1 MSNSSSLPSS
11 SSASASSSFPPITP
25 APGDV
30 QKFLEA
36 CRDGHLISFNGMF
49 DINPEILLSTTP
61 LRNNCL
67 HIAAMLNYD
76 DFIQGVYSKFNAYP
90 RALSLFSGTNVDG
103 ETPLITALMAA
114 NDGFASSIITLCT
127 QHGSNFEQ
135 GSFKLFNRMLLKV
148 DRRGENALHHALRN
162 GFIDI
167 ALELLTKEQRL
178 SEQVINT
185 GESPMFMAARKG
197 YETVVQELLR
207 IETSAHCGTISGSAL
222 HAAVRFDNT
231 AIVNI
236 LLEKVPKLAECQDA
250 MGMTPLQRAIN
261 HNNLEMVDI
270 LLNSNPKLAYIRNE
284 KTTDTPFIMAAENG
298 FVPIAKLIMK
308 ICPDAAYTPN
318 KDGHSALHVAIKNE
332 KSDFV
337 NYILREPLLQ
347 RLINQADNTGSLPLH
362 RAAEVCDPKLIRSLL
377 TDEIDRHDQTAV
389 NVGSYTAVHNVTVQ
403 TALSKTLKWIES
415 FTLLSHLNPAGLRQ
429 FSKTRAKNSIKK
441 KAIEEIKSRTEKY
454 TSNTSLVAALLAT
467 ITFAAAFT
475 LPGGPTSDGYP
486 LFASNRAFQA
496 FLISDTIAMC
506 CSLTVAFLCIL
517 TTWEDMDFLL
527 NYRNTMRVLM
537 WCAYEATGIA
547 FGTGLYTVLMPHHN
561 TVALPI
567 LVLCVI
573 LPPISILITYWHLL
587 MLRLRLGSLY
597 DGDLVTY
604 I

>member
-11 SSASASSSFPPITP
+11 SSASASSSSPPITP
-25 APGDV
+25 APEDV
-30 QKFLEA
+30 QEFLVA
-36 CRDGHLISFNGMF
+36 CRKNDLPSFNTMF
-49 DINPEILLSTTP
+49 DSNNEILLSTTP
-61 LRNNCL
+61 LGNNCL
-67 HIAAMLNYD
+67 HIAAMLGHD
-76 DFIQGVYSKFNAYP
+76 DFIEEVYDMSNVYP
-90 RALSLFSGTNVDG
+90 RALSLFSGTNEDG

-114 NDGFASSIITLCT
+114 NHVFASAIITLCT
-127 QHGSNFEQ
+127 RLDSNFEE
-135 GSFKLFNRMLLKV
+135 GSFNCMVLKV

-167 ALELLTKEQRL
+167 ALDQLLAKEQRL
-178 SEQVINT
+178 SEQVIKT
-185 GESPMFMAARKG
+185 GESAMFMAAHKG
-197 YETVVQELLR
+197 YDTVVEELLR
-207 IETSAHCGTISGSAL
+207 IPTSAVCGTISGSAL
-222 HAAVRFDNT
+222 HAAVRFHKPG
-231 AIVNI
+231 IVKM
-236 LLEKVPKLAECQDA
+236 LLAERPKLAECQDA

-284 KTTDTPFIMAAENG
+284 KTTDTPFIMAAKTG
-298 FVPIAKLIMK
+298 FVPIAEVIMR
-308 ICPDAAYTPN
+308 ICPDSAYTPN
-318 KDGHSALHVAIKNE
+318 EDGHSALHVAIKNE

-362 RAAEVCDPKLIRSLL
+362 HAADMCDPKLIRSLL

-403 TALSKTLKWIES
+403 TALSKTLKWNES
-415 FTLLSHLNPAGLRQ
+415 FTLLSNLNPTGLRQ
-429 FSKTRAKNSIKK
+429 FSTTRAKKFIKK

-454 TSNTSLVAALLAT
+454 TFSTSLVAALLAT

-527 NYRNTMRVLM
+527 NYRYTTWVLM
-537 WCAYEATGIA
+537 WCAYGATGIA
-547 FGTGLYTVLMPHHN
+547 FGTGLYTVLMPHHK

-567 LVLCVI
+567 LVISVI
-573 LPPISILITYWHLL
+573 SPLISILITYWPLL
-587 MLRLRLGSLY
+587 RLHLRLGSLFER
-597 DGDLVTY
+597 DLVTY